1 MSEKNTAGEP
11 QGKLNFEQA
20 KEMTIEEA
28 VRKEAELKVGITEN
42 DSILDKYIKQNREEV
57 NSQKFENTRDLSELR
72 HQNVESLV
80 AAQQEN
86 LEETKELD
94 QKQVDEEIISKTEAI
109 PVSVIDKTE
118 EFGTSNASD
127 GRIALGEE
135 ESAKPF
141 YKKKGLWIGTVLTLI
156 LGGSAITY
164 GMLQNNSSQSTKET
178 VTQTESTTEAKQEVS
193 KKEKQNLEAFNK
205 KYAAFFV
212 DEGQSKLK
220 NSEFGKVSELENLL
234 KALEGSSYYNDAK
247 TKFERLNKSIKAVQ
261 SVNDKFESE
270 AIVDGE
276 KVVANLK
283 SNASLDDLTAAT
295 LNTGNA
301 TLDTLLQAVVAEARS
316 NTGVSGNTNGAASA
330 PSTPQVI
337 SAPPVATETP
347 VPNQSAPVT
356 TPAQAAPASSI
367 YGITNY
373 DVNTLQRQLSR
384 VPYNFDLIADTNNPA
399 WTFNEGILEKIVATA
414 QERGYITGNDY
425 ILEKVNIINGNGYY
439 NMFKPDGTYL
449 FSINCK
455 TGYFVGNAKGHADNL
470 DY

>member
-94 QKQVDEEIISKTEAI
+94 QKQVDEEITSKTEAI

-118 EFGTSNASD
+118 EFGTSNALD

-330 PSTPQVI
+330 P
-337 SAPPVATETP
+337 
-347 VPNQSAPVT
+347 VT

-384 VPYNFDLIADTNNPA
+384 VPYNFDVIADTNNRA